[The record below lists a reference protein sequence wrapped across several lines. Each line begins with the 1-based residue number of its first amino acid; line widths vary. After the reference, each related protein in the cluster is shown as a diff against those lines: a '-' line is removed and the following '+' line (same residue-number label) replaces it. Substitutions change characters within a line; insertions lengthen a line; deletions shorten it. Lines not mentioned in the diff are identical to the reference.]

1 MVGRWVKVMVVG
13 FMEEGEGFGIGEEA
27 RVLVQF
33 WVKFLQILKIL
44 SDVMAHSQ

>member
-1 MVGRWVKVMVVG
+1 MAVR
-13 FMEEGEGFGIGEEA
+13 FREEGEGFGVGEES